1 MMMML
6 IGARPPEVGL
16 IFVAAWLCLV
26 QFFLVYF
33 ELVPSGV
40 VVLGNIL
47 ISNYWI
53 LWISRRW
60 NVYFRFILFSP
71 NQTWAARC
79 RTAGAAGACRTAAA
93 KARASRSATQPEQQL
108 QGGCHQVLGLAGRLR
123 DVEKLGGG
131 VAGSATSHLR
141 VTGMATAGNITNI
154 V

>member
-1 MMMML
+1 ML
-6 IGARPPEVGL
+6 IGARAPEVGL

-33 ELVPSGV
+33 EFVPSCV

-93 KARASRSATQPEQQL
+93 KARASRSTAQPKQQL
-108 QGGCHQVLGLAGRLR
+108 QGGRHQVLGLAGRPHR
-123 DVEKLGGG
+123 CREVGRRCCWQCHAAPPCHRHGYC
-131 VAGSATSHLR
+131 R
-141 VTGMATAGNITNI
+141 
-154 V
+154 